1 LQQAHQRKRERETRS
16 LFTACQITPGL
27 TDWHCPRGGFFM
39 AEEPQVGVNLLP
51 DRAKGRVA
59 VRGRLTMCGRT
70 ESARPVGAAGFDVFP
85 QVVKARQ

>member
-1 LQQAHQRKRERETRS
+1 
-16 LFTACQITPGL
+16 
-27 TDWHCPRGGFFM
+27 M